1 MDPLTLMLILGAVG
15 YLMAKDGQETAAKD
29 GREITLAQG
38 LTENAA
44 KVAKPVVAK
53 ARASAKRTEPTSVQ
67 AARAAGFTPFGKPAD
82 KMPPFSAKNPSGF
95 EQFLVAQP
103 SLLKRLLKMF
113 GHEPTA
119 KVYRGPA
126 SGPAGESSGPD
137 GATGP
142 DTQVN
147 ARGLTPEQE
156 WTTRDRIAERLTNEA
171 PEAGVAP
178 AAWLQR
184 IKDEEYAR
192 ARAEFAPDPSPRK
205 PRVVPGVV
213 EPATTQPE
221 PEHAPANDA
230 GGEQPMLEATARLP
244 FKRAEGLARMRHAEE
259 MSRLE
264 QQMAAQGASSVEIGN
279 AVREASER
287 FSAYWAEQRRMLE
300 QYLLSP
306 EARDRCPECG
316 DLLAHPNMACPYT
329 CNACGCAKAAA
340 AGSQQP
346 SSAAAS
352 TIDQAPHEPS
362 PAQPAASPAA
372 EGSVSA
378 GSPAPLRYMEAVH
391 AFAASVMTTSSI
403 PALIGSLRQCGE
415 AFTQQGQVLHQV
427 ATRMDEEALLDPRV
441 VELVRT
447 SAEAA
452 LRAGAQF
459 TQSAQIAQ
467 AYYQRWVEAV
477 ANGARVPSQAVLTA
491 TASS

>member
-1 MDPLTLMLILGAVG
+1 
-15 YLMAKDGQETAAKD
+15 
-29 GREITLAQG
+29 
-38 LTENAA
+38 
-44 KVAKPVVAK
+44 
-53 ARASAKRTEPTSVQ
+53 
-67 AARAAGFTPFGKPAD
+67 
-82 KMPPFSAKNPSGF
+82 
-95 EQFLVAQP
+95 
-103 SLLKRLLKMF
+103 
-113 GHEPTA
+113 
-119 KVYRGPA
+119 
-126 SGPAGESSGPD
+126 
-137 GATGP
+137 
-142 DTQVN
+142 
-147 ARGLTPEQE
+147 
-156 WTTRDRIAERLTNEA
+156 
-171 PEAGVAP
+171 
-178 AAWLQR
+178 
-184 IKDEEYAR
+184 
-192 ARAEFAPDPSPRK
+192 
-205 PRVVPGVV
+205 
-213 EPATTQPE
+213 
-221 PEHAPANDA
+221 
-230 GGEQPMLEATARLP
+230 MLEATARLP

-329 CNACGCAKAAA
+329 CNACGCAKAAE

-346 SSAAAS
+346 SEEPAAS